1 MTTDLAVRSSISSI
15 GEIQQVARLLAM
27 SNYFDAKGNGEQAIA
42 QLATKI
48 LAGQE
53 MGYGPFASVQGIHVI
68 QGKPTMSANL
78 MASAV
83 KNSAR
88 YDYRVRQMEDTA
100 VSVEFFE
107 RIGGKLESLGVSTFT
122 IEDAKKAGTQNLQ
135 KFARNMLFARA
146 MSNGVHWYC
155 PDVFLAAQFTRRMNS
170 AHRLTQMANTSMPP
184 SPRLHRRRRHHAT
197 AMVAPSCPPT
207 VTTRSTLMTPM
218 SSARQP

>member
-1 MTTDLAVRSSISSI
+1 
-15 GEIQQVARLLAM
+15 M

-88 YDYRVRQMEDTA
+88 YDYRVCGRWKTPPS
-100 VSVEFFE
+100 VSSSLSASAASW
-107 RIGGKLESLGVSTFT
+107 KSLGVSTFT
-122 IEDAKKAGTQNLQ
+122 
-135 KFARNMLFARA
+135 F
-146 MSNGVHWYC
+146 
-155 PDVFLAAQFTRRMNS
+155 
-170 AHRLTQMANTSMPP
+170 
-184 SPRLHRRRRHHAT
+184 
-197 AMVAPSCPPT
+197 
-207 VTTRSTLMTPM
+207 
-218 SSARQP
+218 